1 MSQLTAAKARYAS
14 VATQTVSPARLLTM
28 LYDRLA
34 ADLLAGEEAML
45 RGDVASAGE
54 ALTHAQEIILE
65 LHSTLDVEAWPEGEA
80 LGRLY
85 LWMVTEL
92 MNARLKNQPAMI
104 ADCRRLVLP
113 LRDAW
118 HEAAGSQASSGQA
131 PSDQAPSG
139 QTGAVPTPRI
149 AG

>member
-34 ADLLAGEEAML
+34 TDLLAGEQAML
-45 RGDVASAGE
+45 RGDIAAAGE
-54 ALTHAQEIILE
+54 TLTHAQDILLE
-65 LHSTLDVEAWPEGEA
+65 LHSTLDTEAWPDGES

-92 MNARLKNQPAMI
+92 MTARMKNQPGKI
-104 ADCRRLVLP
+104 ADCHRLVVP

-118 HEAAGSQASSGQA
+118 HEAANAA
-131 PSDQAPSG
+131 A
-139 QTGAVPTPRI
+139 TAANPTPN

>member
-34 ADLLAGEEAML
+34 ADLLAGEDAML
-45 RGDVASAGE
+45 SGDIAGTGE
-54 ALTHAQEIILE
+54 ALTHAAEILLE
-65 LHSTLDVEAWPEGEA
+65 LHSTLDTEAWPEGES

-92 MNARLKNQPAMI
+92 MNARLKNQPGMI

-118 HEAAGSQASSGQA
+118 HEAATAQATGPVAAA
-131 PSDQAPSG
+131 PTTGPIPSV
-139 QTGAVPTPRI
+139 AV
-149 AG
+149 